1 MKLYGRAF
9 FMISFS
15 LVFLTEAILF
25 LVPSL
30 GGITL
35 LVKVPLIIVMALI
48 TMRYMVIKRFYKNK
62 HILFLAGI
70 FLLSLLQVPFSQFPY
85 AAFIKSVKLGFFI
98 LAITSFSFML
108 ARGIIRPKD
117 LRQLLI
123 VALTIFIP
131 VGFYMALYPEA
142 EHLGQVGP
150 AYSLLWAI
158 FFGVVLVD
166 KKDYFLIALIA
177 LAVITVFVIF
187 KRGVLVCITVSL
199 ATYLCLYLKQRLTV
213 KRLILFFGAP
223 FVLLVPLMYS
233 VFLKGDF
240 IQDRLMDDSGGG
252 RNLMYL
258 TIFNGIVESSPLEL
272 VFGHG
277 ALGVQ
282 IYTGEEVGV
291 REGAEYGL
299 MAHNDW
305 LTLGFDQ
312 GLLGLLI
319 FLGFHWALFRS
330 ITSIRHLRPNL
341 YTKFMAI
348 YVSLV
353 AVSFFSEIL
362 FTAQYSF
369 LAFLIAFVTW
379 ISNDIKRNTHEYQ

>member
-1 MKLYGRAF
+1 MNLYLRLFFKL
-9 FMISFS
+9 SFY

-48 TMRYMVIKRFYKNK
+48 SMRYMVIKRFYNNK

-98 LAITSFSFML
+98 FAITSFSFML
-108 ARGIIRPKD
+108 ERGIIRPKD
-117 LRQLLI
+117 LKQLLI

-150 AYSLLWAI
+150 AYTLLWAF

-166 KKDYFLIALIA
+166 KRDYYLIALIA
-177 LAVITVFVIF
+177 LAVVTIFVIF

-199 ATYLCLYLKQRLTV
+199 ATYLFLHLKQRLTV

-223 FVLLVPLMYS
+223 FFLLAPFVYS
-233 VFLKGDF
+233 FFLRGDF
-240 IQDRLMDDSGGG
+240 IRDRLMDDSGGG
-252 RNLMYL
+252 RDLIYL
-258 TIFNGIVESSPLEL
+258 TIFNGIVDSSPLEL

-299 MAHNDW
+299 MAHSDW

-369 LAFLIAFVTW
+369 LAFLIAVVTW
-379 ISNDIKRNTHEYQ
+379 ISNDIKRNT